1 MSDQIKITVSSTDGR
16 YFSLSP
22 SESIQLELK
31 LNVTKYG
38 RPWKHIGDFLFEFG
52 RAINSQEYL
61 VSVTQFEFLD
71 MLNGKASWNECKGL
85 E

>member
-1 MSDQIKITVSSTDGR
+1 MSDQIKITVISSDGR
-16 YFSLSP
+16 NFSLSP

-38 RPWKHIGDFLFEFG
+38 RPWKHIGDVLFEFG
-52 RAINSQEYL
+52 RANQSQEYL
-61 VSVTQFEFLD
+61 VNIKEYEFLD
-71 MLNGKASWNECKGL
+71 MLNAKSSWSECKDL